1 MESGRPAACC
11 VSDLRSPMYQRI
23 PALAQEVPG
32 MSVRT
37 VVVHGPISPAIRAA
51 LLSEGFSPSSVTPA
65 PSVWEGHADELPAG
79 TAAVAPTS

>member
-1 MESGRPAACC
+1 
-11 VSDLRSPMYQRI
+11 
-23 PALAQEVPG
+23 